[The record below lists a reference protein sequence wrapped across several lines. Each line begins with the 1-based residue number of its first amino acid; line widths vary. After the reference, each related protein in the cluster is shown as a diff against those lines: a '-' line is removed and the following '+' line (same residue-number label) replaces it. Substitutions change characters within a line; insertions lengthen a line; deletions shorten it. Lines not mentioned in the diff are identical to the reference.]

1 MYHQWVC
8 PSLVFDAVWMAEETD
23 WSQLSMEKASMAR
36 GWLLQNAAQSTT
48 VHMGRHPLPV

>member
-8 PSLVFDAVWMAEETD
+8 SSLVFDAVWMAEETD